1 MHGVYSDLMLN
12 RREIEMSTAFAIRT
26 IIEIIAIVLVIVG
39 VLNEQKIIK
48 WEDKMI
54 KKIKRKIYFKM
65 MKRNIGG

>member
-1 MHGVYSDLMLN
+1 
-12 RREIEMSTAFAIRT
+12 MSTAFAIRT
-26 IIEIIAIVLVIVG
+26 IIELIAIVLVVVG

-65 MKRNIGG
+65 INRNIGG

>member
-1 MHGVYSDLMLN
+1 
-12 RREIEMSTAFAIRT
+12 MSTAFTIRT
-26 IIEIIAIVLVIVG
+26 IIELIAIVLVIVG

-54 KKIKRKIYFKM
+54 KKIKRKIYIKM

>member
-1 MHGVYSDLMLN
+1 MKVWRDV
-12 RREIEMSTAFAIRT
+12 EMSTAFAIRT
-26 IIEIIAIVLVIVG
+26 IIELILIIAVIIG

-65 MKRNIGG
+65 INKNIGG

>member
-1 MHGVYSDLMLN
+1 ML
-12 RREIEMSTAFAIRT
+12 TAYAIRT
-26 IIEIIAIVLVIVG
+26 IIELILIIVVIIG

-54 KKIKRKIYFKM
+54 KKIKRKIYIKM